1 MGFLLTVSF
10 LIHGLSLFCIIL
22 LYMQVTKVKRIERL
36 HEQSM
41 NKMEAAMGS
50 YLAEF
55 QEQNEKFLRKLQQR
69 PIAFSSETE
78 KNSAKSPLVEEED
91 VPVQRVN
98 LKSEPSESLYEL
110 LSIEESQKRISTS
123 FEELTTDQIQD
134 LSGEEIKEF
143 SVYLKKQG
151 LTIEEIAKHLHRG
164 KTEIELLLKFHQ

>member
-1 MGFLLTVSF
+1 M
-10 LIHGLSLFCIIL
+10 
-22 LYMQVTKVKRIERL
+22 
-36 HEQSM
+36 
-41 NKMEAAMGS
+41 
-50 YLAEF
+50 
-55 QEQNEKFLRKLQQR
+55 
-69 PIAFSSETE
+69 
-78 KNSAKSPLVEEED
+78 VEEED

-134 LSGEEIKEF
+134 LSCEEIKEF

-151 LTIEEIAKHLHRG
+151 LTIKEIAKHLHRG